1 MPFTQRIG
9 RKEIVSSVSIVDKS
23 FHVYVHFAAVY
34 YACLWQITW
43 IYEHSSFGKDDYMYV
58 RITYDLHLSNATNN
72 KLIKMKVHIF
82 RLFSAN
88 RAAHT
93 IFSAILL
100 NKIGHTVLFDVGSR
114 SGDVSDLFGWMTA
127 NNNGRLCDA
136 MSYQLLVVLIRFSR
150 LEMKKEIFQWD
161 EHSLSIERLGYCDHT
176 FAIYLKSNN
185 YPLRVHWRIKSTR

>member
-1 MPFTQRIG
+1 M
-9 RKEIVSSVSIVDKS
+9 
-23 FHVYVHFAAVY
+23 Y

-72 KLIKMKVHIF
+72 KLIKMKVDIF

-136 MSYQLLVVLIRFSR
+136 MSYQLLVVFYLFTTRITFGFPVRCRFSR
-150 LEMKKEIFQWD
+150 LEMEKEIFQWE